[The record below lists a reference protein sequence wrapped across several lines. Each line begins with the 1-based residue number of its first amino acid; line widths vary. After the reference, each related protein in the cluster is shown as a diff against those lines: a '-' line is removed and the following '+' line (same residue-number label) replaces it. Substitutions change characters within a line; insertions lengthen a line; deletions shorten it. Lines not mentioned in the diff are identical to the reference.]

1 MNASPDARELHLHER
16 FVVAQ
21 KPELAEDSVTMAQ
34 VEGVELIVIRHADTI
49 RIFEGRCPHQGT
61 LLSEGSVKDGV
72 LTCRGHG
79 WQFDCASGCPLGRTG
94 DPLKQFGAYVDG
106 SHILVDKDEVLTWKA
121 LRANASTPST
131 PLSPR
136 PVRSLAQLPG
146 PKGLPVLGNAHSSYI
161 PRGYI
166 SRWRNGAGNSV
177 SSTRTS

>member
-21 KPELAEDSVTMAQ
+21 KPELAEDSVTMPQA
-34 VEGVELIVIRHADTI
+34 EGVELIVIRHADTI

-94 DPLKQFGAYVDG
+94 DPQ
-106 SHILVDKDEVLTWKA
+106 SSLV
-121 LRANASTPST
+121 RSSTAHTYWSIKMRYLHGKPCART
-131 PLSPR
+131 PLPHR
-136 PVRSLAQLPG
+136 HRSLLAQ
-146 PKGLPVLGNAHSSYI
+146 
-161 PRGYI
+161 
-166 SRWRNGAGNSV
+166 SV
-177 SSTRTS
+177 R